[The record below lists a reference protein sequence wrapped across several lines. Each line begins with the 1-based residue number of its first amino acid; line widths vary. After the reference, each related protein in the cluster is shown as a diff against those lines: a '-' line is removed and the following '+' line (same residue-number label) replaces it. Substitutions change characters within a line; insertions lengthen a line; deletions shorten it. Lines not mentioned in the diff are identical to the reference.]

1 VNWDDIFG
9 VSGAI
14 LGSLGGGALII
25 FGFSS
30 WLGKVWAGRLM
41 AQEKNEHTR
50 ALEALRSQ
58 LTQDTESYKI
68 KLKKSE
74 FIFQREFEATSEF
87 VSLLRGILPSLSRP
101 DMDWHEACEEIAH
114 DFEKIEK
121 QLHIFMAK
129 HGAVLGKKPRELLS
143 SASGIA
149 ANGKFLITGPD
160 VPTEAAYEADLLF
173 KKLSEAE
180 EALLEQ
186 VHSQSST

>member
-1 VNWDDIFG
+1 MNWNEVLG

-25 FGFSS
+25 FGFSN

-41 AQEKNEHTR
+41 EQEKSEHAR
-50 ALEALRSQ
+50 ALEALRTR

-74 FIFQREFEATSEF
+74 FIFQREFDAASEF
-87 VSLLRGILPSLSRP
+87 VSLLRGILPPLSSP
-101 DMDWHEACEEIAH
+101 EMDLHEACEEIAH

-121 QLHIFMAK
+121 LLNAFMSK
-129 HGAVLGKKPRELLS
+129 HGAVLGAKARELLS
-143 SASGIA
+143 SASNLA
-149 ANGKFLITGPD
+149 ANGKFLITGLD
-160 VPTEAAYEADLLF
+160 VPSDAAKSADTLF
-173 KKLSEAE
+173 NKLTEAE

>member
-1 VNWDDIFG
+1 MNWNEVLG
-9 VSGAI
+9 VSGAV

-41 AQEKNEHTR
+41 EQEKNEHAR
-50 ALEALRSQ
+50 ALEALRTQ

-74 FIFQREFEATSEF
+74 FIFQREFDAVSEF
-87 VSLLRGILPSLSRP
+87 VSLLRGILPPLSRP
-101 DMDWHEACEEIAH
+101 EMDWHEACEEIAH
-114 DFEKIEK
+114 DFEQIEK
-121 QLHIFMAK
+121 LLDTFMSK
-129 HGAVLGKKPRELLS
+129 HGAVLGTKAKDLLS
-143 SASGIA
+143 SASNLA

-160 VPTEAAYEADLLF
+160 VPPDATESADKLFNKLTEAEVV
-173 KKLSEAE
+173 
-180 EALLEQ
+180 LLEQ